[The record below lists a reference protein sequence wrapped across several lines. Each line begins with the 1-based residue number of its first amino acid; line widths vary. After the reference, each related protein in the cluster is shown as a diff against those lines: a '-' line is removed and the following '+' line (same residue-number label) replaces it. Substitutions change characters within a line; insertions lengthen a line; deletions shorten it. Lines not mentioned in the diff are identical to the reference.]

1 MSESEVPEVLHRYL
15 AMWSERDDELRRT
28 LLAECVSDD
37 VIFADPNDYHEGRDE
52 LFRNTRRFR
61 KLFPGAELRRTSEV
75 DIQNR
80 RHRYTWRITLDGKVL
95 MDGMDVTTI
104 NDDGRIERI
113 DGFFGPIRPLES

>member
-1 MSESEVPEVLHRYL
+1 MMGDRNLTIL
-15 AMWSERDDELRRT
+15 APSRQHFLELISVAG
-28 LLAECVSDD
+28 LLNEK
-37 VIFADPNDYHEGRDE
+37 GRDE